1 MVTAELLFSR
11 FGAKDF
17 SEGELRRAFHE
28 HRAEIQAI
36 ARNHIENG
44 WIDEEGRVFLTTR
57 YTRLSVHF
65 DEPLAKD
72 VQVDVAHRM
81 LIGIIGPSAG
91 ELIIEWRRTPEN
103 PPNPVIHLR
112 IKDPAIR
119 REVATSF
126 PQKVWADLSA
136 LHVQLAF
143 AWSDLLS
150 ARSRDL
156 VRKMG

>member
-28 HRAEIQAI
+28 HRAELQAI

-44 WIDEEGRVFLTTR
+44 WIDDEGRVFLTVR
-57 YTRLSVHF
+57 YTRLTVHY
-65 DEPLAKD
+65 DEQLAKD
-72 VQVDVAHRM
+72 VQVDVAHRI

-91 ELIIEWRRTPEN
+91 EVIIEWRTTPEN
-103 PPNPVIHLR
+103 SPNPVIDLH

-119 REVATSF
+119 REVTSSLS
-126 PQKVWADLSA
+126 PKVRADLAA
-136 LHVQLAF
+136 LHVQLALT
-143 AWSDLLS
+143 WSSLLS

-156 VRKMG
+156 VLKLG